1 MAQKTPNQ
9 RLGESI
15 WTKMPRVNAELLTLT
30 YGSLITQLIKDYEDI
45 TAVNEQLFKMGH
57 NIGVRLIDDFL
68 ARSGIDNCSNFRETA
83 DVISKVAFRM
93 FLGISPE
100 VSSWNRENT
109 GFSLI
114 FNDNP
119 LVDFVELP
127 PQYQELSYCNLL
139 CGIIAGALEMV
150 QLQVSCSFVKD
161 VLRVVLYGVLRFEY
175 LDGSRFSNQEGTTG
189 STWDSRVWGYGLE

>member
-1 MAQKTPNQ
+1 
-9 RLGESI
+9 
-15 WTKMPRVNAELLTLT
+15 
-30 YGSLITQLIKDYEDI
+30 
-45 TAVNEQLFKMGH
+45 
-57 NIGVRLIDDFL
+57 
-68 ARSGIDNCSNFRETA
+68 
-83 DVISKVAFRM
+83 M

-100 VSSWNRENT
+100 ISSWNRENT
-109 GFSLI
+109 AFSLI

-161 VLRVVLYGVLRFEY
+161 VLRGDDVTELRVELKGMMKNVMSDEY
-175 LDGSRFSNQEGTTG
+175 KEK
-189 STWDSRVWGYGLE
+189 

>member
-161 VLRVVLYGVLRFEY
+161 VLRGDDVTELRVELKGMMKNVMSDEY
-175 LDGSRFSNQEGTTG
+175 KEK
-189 STWDSRVWGYGLE
+189 